1 MERAHADQGEAA
13 VMLYVAFECVLI
25 IMTANELCAPSYMAE
40 YTAAKFGV
48 AMILIMIRE
57 MQ

>member
-1 MERAHADQGEAA
+1 
-13 VMLYVAFECVLI
+13 MLYVAFECVLI